1 MDIRLKHRY
10 EDERRIMKHV
20 SEMTE
25 EENNEFN
32 RLVEIE
38 RVKLI
43 NQLERRLHN
52 LKYEKEEFYTNE
64 TLNYERLVKEN
75 NNHFCVCGFRCLRGM
90 GKTKFK
96 CGKQTCKLY
105 EHK

>member
-1 MDIRLKHRY
+1 MDIRLVHRY
-10 EDERRIMKHV
+10 DDVRRIMKHV

-38 RVKLI
+38 RLTLI

-75 NNHFCVCGFRCLRGM
+75 NNHFCVCGFRLRGM

-96 CGKQTCKLY
+96 CGKETCKLY

>member
-1 MDIRLKHRY
+1 MDIRLEHRY

-20 SEMTE
+20 SEMTK

-32 RLVEIE
+32 RLIE
-38 RVKLI
+38 LERLKLI
-43 NQLERRLHN
+43 NQYEKRLNN
-52 LKYEKEEFYTNE
+52 LKNEKEKFYTNE

-75 NNHFCVCGFRCLRGM
+75 NNHFCVCGFRCRRGM

-96 CGKQTCKLY
+96 CGKVCCKLY